1 MAEYTS
7 DSMPDDY
14 FMSQL
19 SSAKTDVQ
27 RKAALDALNAAVEA
41 DMVLGFDARMATVY
55 NRKGYMSYDEVGG
68 TKNPSYSSET
78 DDLIIQ
84 VTVRV
89 DYSDFKHIDSF
100 LARVNDYKQEAAA
113 EKVAELERLLAVQEE
128 AEKKAKLVADNTR
141 DALAKLKGEGV

>member
-1 MAEYTS
+1 MAEYTF

-14 FMSQL
+14 FMSTVDP
-19 SSAKTDVQ
+19 AKTDVQ

-41 DMVLGFDARMATVY
+41 DLVRGFDARMATVY
-55 NRKGYMSYDEVGG
+55 NRKGFMSYDEVGG

-100 LARVNDYKQEAAA
+100 LTRVNDYKQEAAA
-113 EKVAELERLLAVQEE
+113 EKIAELERLLAMQQE

-141 DALAKLKGEGV
+141 EALAKLKSKDV